1 MERILM
7 QVCVVS
13 VGVFGLL
20 SVFCAAVWFWTK
32 ARSWSVL
39 ALPRVRLVVLAGGAI
54 VATFAA
60 QKGEIPYYP
69 DDPPDNPPDK
79 PSHQLVYWSTLDSA
93 EAITN
98 PKVGQSGTC
107 SDATFVEGKKGSALR
122 VPADIASAVAR
133 LPLPDGLPA
142 ASGCIEFWAKIDGGS
157 TTYS

>member
-20 SVFCAAVWFWTK
+20 AAFCATVWFWTK

-60 QKGEIPYYP
+60 QKGEIPDKP
-69 DDPPDNPPDK
+69 DDPPDN
-79 PSHQLVYWSTLDSA
+79 LFFAVSA
-93 EAITN
+93 
-98 PKVGQSGTC
+98 GTI
-107 SDATFVEGKKGSALR
+107 E
-122 VPADIASAVAR
+122 
-133 LPLPDGLPA
+133 DGLCEQIKNFKQKRKGTLNP
-142 ASGCIEFWAKIDGGS
+142 
-157 TTYS
+157 